1 MSLPRLGRL
10 LYLDS
15 PVRQPDGA
23 GGYTESWIALGAL
36 WAEVLLRSGR
46 EGVQGGAPV
55 SAVTYK
61 ITVRS
66 APMGHP
72 ERPIAG
78 QRFRDGSRMFHI
90 RAVAERAGHGSFLVC
105 FVDEEVVA

>member
-10 LYLDS
+10 MYLET

-23 GGYTESWIALGAL
+23 GGYIENWIQLGAM
-36 WAEVLLRSGR
+36 WCEVLLRSGG
-46 EGVQGGAPV
+46 ESVLGGAAV
-55 SAVTYK
+55 STVRYK

-66 APMGHP
+66 APVGHP

-78 QRFRDGSRMFHI
+78 QRFRDGSRLFTV
-90 RAVAERAGHGSFLVC
+90 RAVGERAGVAGFLVC
-105 FVDEEVVA
+105 FVDEEVAA

>member
-23 GGYTESWIALGAL
+23 GGFTESWLELGAL
-36 WAEVLLRSGR
+36 WCEVLLRSGG
-46 EGVQGGAPV
+46 ETVQGGTSV
-55 SAVTYK
+55 SAVRYK

-66 APMGHP
+66 APIGHP
-72 ERPIAG
+72 ERPFAG
-78 QRFRDGSRMFHI
+78 QRFRDGTRYFHI
-90 RAVAERAGHGSFLVC
+90 RAVAERDGNGAFLVC
-105 FVDEEVVA
+105 YVDEEVAA